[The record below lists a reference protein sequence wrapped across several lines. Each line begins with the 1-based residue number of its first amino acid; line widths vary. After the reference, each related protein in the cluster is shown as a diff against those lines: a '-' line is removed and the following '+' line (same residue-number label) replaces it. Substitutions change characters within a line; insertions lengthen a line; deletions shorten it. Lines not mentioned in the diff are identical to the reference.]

1 MANDNWE
8 AQFKRLFE
16 AGVQAFHDGRTNAVD
31 MFDTQQA
38 AFLGTIGCTAQE
50 LFHFVEDY
58 CQYGEPSAADA
69 LAVAAVRR
77 RYFEEVQHGIP
88 SQFQIDPAE
97 LPPKDEALDGIVWLP
112 RIIAKARAKLRGELD
127 PGTMY
132 GCGGDRPFL
141 ARVHQTLPGFLE
153 LVWEAGADDSR
164 IVEAVKATVE
174 R

>member
-1 MANDNWE
+1 MANESWE
-8 AQFKRLFE
+8 ERFKAVFE
-16 AGVQAFHDGRTNAVD
+16 AGVTAYRAGRREAEE
-31 MFDTQQA
+31 MFDRRQT
-38 AFLGTIGCTAQE
+38 AFLASIGCTPQE
-50 LFHFVEDY
+50 LFDFVEDH
-58 CQYGEPSAADA
+58 CDLGEPSFDDT

-77 RYFEEVQHGIP
+77 RFFEEVQHGIP

-97 LPPKDEALDGIVWLP
+97 LPPKDEAVEGIRWLP

-141 ARVHQTLPGFLE
+141 QSVNLTLPGFLE
-153 LVWEAGADDSR
+153 LVWSAGADDSR
-164 IVEAVKATVE
+164 IIRAVKQSAG